1 MLLSHAY
8 PPSSPIPNMIAFI
21 ITISTRIGTSYILT
35 YVIKNCNSFHC
46 DYGALLLAR
55 LGIHH
60 PKVRLGD
67 YYNIYSTIRHLLFLE
82 GPVLDL
88 LLLLF

>member
-1 MLLSHAY
+1 MLLRHAY
-8 PPSSPIPNMIAFI
+8 PPSSLISDMIAFI
-21 ITISTRIGTSYILT
+21 ITISTHIGTSYMLT

-46 DYGALLLAR
+46 DYCTLLLGC
-55 LGIHH
+55 LGTHH
-60 PKVRLGD
+60 LKVRLGD
-67 YYNIYSTIRHLLFLE
+67 HYNIYSIIRHLLFLE